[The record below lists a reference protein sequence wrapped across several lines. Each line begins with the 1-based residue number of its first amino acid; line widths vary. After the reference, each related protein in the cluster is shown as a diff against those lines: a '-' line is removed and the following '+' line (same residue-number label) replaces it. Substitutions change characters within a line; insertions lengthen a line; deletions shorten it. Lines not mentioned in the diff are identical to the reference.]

1 MSGMGAIMNK
11 TILVLFLVV
20 FSFFGAGAMA
30 QTGSGEPSGASV
42 EELVAKLTPEQ
53 RQVLG
58 QLLETL
64 ASEVEDDTAGGAAPR
79 DFRAEIGLAWQS
91 YKAFLWSNITG
102 FPDAVVG
109 VGRTIHRIVT
119 GDGSGLDLRFLAG
132 LGITILFAWLVET
145 IVERFVRTSR
155 EAGTH
160 KGASTYAG
168 ADNLGEQLSILLRAL
183 GRDLTGQISFSV
195 AALIAIQFAF
205 SDPTHG
211 FLATI
216 FIFYAILVF
225 RFSAAILR
233 FILAPF
239 EPQYRLVTTDDWTA
253 KFIYYH
259 LVTIATFTGI
269 VLFLISAM
277 VRLSITGYS
286 PLAFVSGI
294 IVYGGI
300 IYVSWRARDGLT
312 TILRGGENDV
322 SPGLARMATW
332 WPPLS
337 IALIIFQYFAAQIAR
352 ATGSLDISAGAAVT
366 VLAIIVSAP
375 FLDTMMRG
383 LVRHLVPNMQGEGP
397 IAEAAYNETRHSY
410 VRIGRVILFVI
421 LILISARL
429 LGISIRSFAET
440 GFGVQFA
447 AKGFG
452 FLMIIAV
459 GYLVWE
465 FINLFVN
472 RRLVTDIWEAAT
484 GESAEQGE
492 GYGAGKSR
500 MATVLPLIRMAL
512 QAVAIT
518 LTVLLAL
525 AQLGVNIT
533 PLLAGAGVLGLAVG
547 FGAQTLVKDVVS
559 GIFFL
564 LDDAF
569 RVGEFIDT
577 GGIQGSVERISV
589 RSLQLRHPNGPVH
602 IVPYGEI
609 SKLTNHSRDYVIM
622 KLKFTVPFDTDI
634 EKVRKIFKKIGQEMM
649 EDPAMASD
657 FIQPFKSQGVAAVN
671 DVGIV
676 LRGKFMA
683 KPGTQW
689 VIRKQVY
696 AKVQKAFDE
705 NGIHF
710 ARREVRVQMS
720 PGGEIQIDEDQAQA
734 LAAAAATAA
743 DGGDTKS

>member
-1 MSGMGAIMNK
+1 MMHQHDRDLVMALAEGTLDPAAATAAGVEIVSTEM
-11 TILVLFLVV
+11 VLFEWLEH
-20 FSFFGAGAMA
+20 AG
-30 QTGSGEPSGASV
+30 
-42 EELVAKLTPEQ
+42 
-53 RQVLG
+53 
-58 QLLETL
+58 
-64 ASEVEDDTAGGAAPR
+64 DD
-79 DFRAEIGLAWQS
+79 
-91 YKAFLWSNITG
+91 
-102 FPDAVVG
+102 
-109 VGRTIHRIVT
+109 
-119 GDGSGLDLRFLAG
+119 RF
-132 LGITILFAWLVET
+132 
-145 IVERFVRTSR
+145 
-155 EAGTH
+155 
-160 KGASTYAG
+160 K
-168 ADNLGEQLSILLRAL
+168 
-183 GRDLTGQISFSV
+183 
-195 AALIAIQFAF
+195 
-205 SDPTHG
+205 
-211 FLATI
+211 
-216 FIFYAILVF
+216 
-225 RFSAAILR
+225 
-233 FILAPF
+233 
-239 EPQYRLVTTDDWTA
+239 
-253 KFIYYH
+253 
-259 LVTIATFTGI
+259 
-269 VLFLISAM
+269 
-277 VRLSITGYS
+277 
-286 PLAFVSGI
+286 
-294 IVYGGI
+294 
-300 IYVSWRARDGLT
+300 
-312 TILRGGENDV
+312 
-322 SPGLARMATW
+322 
-332 WPPLS
+332 
-337 IALIIFQYFAAQIAR
+337 
-352 ATGSLDISAGAAVT
+352 
-366 VLAIIVSAP
+366 
-375 FLDTMMRG
+375 
-383 LVRHLVPNMQGEGP
+383 
-397 IAEAAYNETRHSY
+397 
-410 VRIGRVILFVI
+410 
-421 LILISARL
+421 
-429 LGISIRSFAET
+429 
-440 GFGVQFA
+440 
-447 AKGFG
+447 
-452 FLMIIAV
+452 
-459 GYLVWE
+459 
-465 FINLFVN
+465 
-472 RRLVTDIWEAAT
+472 
-484 GESAEQGE
+484 
-492 GYGAGKSR
+492 
-500 MATVLPLIRMAL
+500 TVLPLIRMAL